1 MEELILCESAELLRS
16 VDSDDGYR
24 ALDLENHLIDWLGCL
39 VHRDG
44 KSKSGKEYIK
54 EFYRKCMTCL
64 RYVVASI
71 CCDDII
77 KPRARFA
84 CLERREAS
92 SGDVAEVKKSTSR
105 V

>member
-1 MEELILCESAELLRS
+1 MEELILREGAELLWS
-16 VDSDDGYR
+16 VDPDNRYR
-24 ALDLENHLIDWLGCL
+24 ALDLEDNLIDWLGRL

-44 KSKSGKEYIK
+44 KSKFGKEYKRI
-54 EFYRKCMTCL
+54 YRKCMTCL

-84 CLERREAS
+84 CLVRREAS
-92 SGDVAEVKKSTSR
+92 GEVAEVNKSTSR